1 MIGFTIISNE
11 PQSSPASFTSEKS
24 IKAVIEEKSKTMGDL
39 QHNDG
44 GCKRIV

>member
-1 MIGFTIISNE
+1 MLGFTIILNE
-11 PQSSPASFTSEKS
+11 PQSSPASFTREKS
-24 IKAVIEEKSKTMGDL
+24 IKAEIEEKSKTMGDL